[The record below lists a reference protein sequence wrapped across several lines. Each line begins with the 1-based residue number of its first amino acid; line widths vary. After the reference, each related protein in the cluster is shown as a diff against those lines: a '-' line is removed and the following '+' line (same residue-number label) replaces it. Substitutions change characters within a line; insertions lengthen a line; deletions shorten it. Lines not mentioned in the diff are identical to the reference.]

1 MEWTT
6 QSEEQLH
13 NGNDIYTGSNGLDPQ
28 STQPLPTI
36 PAGMPPVD
44 PAPGNSTAT
53 APGLGAATPG
63 HSAAIP
69 APPAHHTPAPPAASG
84 HEQCPSCGAVV
95 TSDQRYC
102 LACGHRRGEPR
113 LPFMD
118 AVVFMD
124 AMKAPKDAQAAPPP
138 KKPRRISPNAAL
150 IAGVGTLLLALGI
163 GVLIGHAGNNTAAAP
178 QQAPIV
184 IRGGAAGTGETAT
197 ASSTGTTVGG
207 GGKST
212 AGKSKKAVKKE
223 KEAAAASGEGA
234 EEVLKPSGDVK
245 LPPPTTGVGDKCEK
259 GAAGCEGG
267 KFTGDFF
274 K

>member
-1 MEWTT
+1 M
-6 QSEEQLH
+6 
-13 NGNDIYTGSNGLDPQ
+13 
-28 STQPLPTI
+28 
-36 PAGMPPVD
+36 
-44 PAPGNSTAT
+44 
-53 APGLGAATPG
+53 
-63 HSAAIP
+63 
-69 APPAHHTPAPPAASG
+69 
-84 HEQCPSCGAVV
+84 V

-102 LACGHRRGEPR
+102 LNCGHRRGEPR

-138 KKPRRISPNAAL
+138 KQPRRISPNAAL

-163 GVLIGHAGNNTAAAP
+163 GVLIGRSGSNTAAAP

-184 IRGGAAGTGETAT
+184 IKGGTGGTGEAAT
-197 ASSTGTTVGG
+197 ASSAGTTVGG

-245 LPPPTTGVGDKCEK
+245 LPPPTTGVGDKCKK
-259 GAAGCEGG
+259 GTAGCEGG
-267 KFTGDFF
+267 EFTGNFF
-274 K
+274 E